1 MSSDNINN
9 GHGIHPDFWQN
20 AASYHGSSKILIV
33 IILVFSI
40 FILVV
45 CAYHLYPRF
54 VLRGRRRSTFQGH
67 SPTLVTQPPKHGL
80 EIVVIDS
87 LPTFVVGVNG
97 NHDVSATECAVCL
110 ALLEEKDAARMLPNC
125 KHVFHVA
132 CVDTWLATHSTCP
145 ICRSEVEPNKRLEP
159 EPREGPVGDGASSS
173 DYKSGGSSVVRDHYW
188 FNGHGHHSFWPNPST
203 YDRNSKIMLAAVVSL
218 SAVIL
223 FVFIL
228 HLYARFV
235 LRRRRET
242 FRGLPVVVRH
252 PFQTPKRGLDPT
264 LIASLPSFTVRDVAS
279 AIECAVCLSM
289 LEEQDT
295 ARELPSCKHVFHVD
309 CVDKWLTACS
319 ICPVCRTEVQPR
331 PRLEPEPRE
340 GPVGGDGVSSPP
352 TALPFLDDVLP
363 VEAAASSSSGD
374 KTAVPPVS
382 RLDSFRKILTRER
395 SSNRINHSCVDQERV
410 PDHV

>member
-87 LPTFVVGVNG
+87 LPTFVVEVNG

-173 DYKSGGSSVVRDHYW
+173 DYKSGGSSVVRLD
-188 FNGHGHHSFWPNPST
+188 
-203 YDRNSKIMLAAVVSL
+203 
-218 SAVIL
+218 L
-223 FVFIL
+223 F
-228 HLYARFV
+228 
-235 LRRRRET
+235 
-242 FRGLPVVVRH
+242 
-252 PFQTPKRGLDPT
+252 
-264 LIASLPSFTVRDVAS
+264 
-279 AIECAVCLSM
+279 
-289 LEEQDT
+289 
-295 ARELPSCKHVFHVD
+295 
-309 CVDKWLTACS
+309 
-319 ICPVCRTEVQPR
+319 PR
-331 PRLEPEPRE
+331 
-340 GPVGGDGVSSPP
+340 
-352 TALPFLDDVLP
+352 
-363 VEAAASSSSGD
+363 
-374 KTAVPPVS
+374 
-382 RLDSFRKILTRER
+382 ILTRER
-395 SSNRINHSCVDQERV
+395 SSDRIDHSRVDQDRVLDLERQ
-410 PDHV
+410 

>member
-1 MSSDNINN
+1 MNFLTPLISIAISLPIFLHPPTKVIKPLKKISKQNILKIPLLLYITRKKLVTISVHVLSPFTMSSDN
-9 GHGIHPDFWQN
+9 
-20 AASYHGSSKILIV
+20 
-33 IILVFSI
+33 
-40 FILVV
+40 
-45 CAYHLYPRF
+45 
-54 VLRGRRRSTFQGH
+54 
-67 SPTLVTQPPKHGL
+67 
-80 EIVVIDS
+80 
-87 LPTFVVGVNG
+87 
-97 NHDVSATECAVCL
+97 
-110 ALLEEKDAARMLPNC
+110 
-125 KHVFHVA
+125 
-132 CVDTWLATHSTCP
+132 
-145 ICRSEVEPNKRLEP
+145 
-159 EPREGPVGDGASSS
+159 
-173 DYKSGGSSVVRDHYW
+173 RDHYW

-279 AIECAVCLSM
+279 ATECAVCLSL

-319 ICPVCRTEVQPR
+319 TCPVCRTEVQPR

-352 TALPFLDDVLP
+352 TAPLFLDDVLS

>member
-1 MSSDNINN
+1 MSSD
-9 GHGIHPDFWQN
+9 D
-20 AASYHGSSKILIV
+20 
-33 IILVFSI
+33 
-40 FILVV
+40 
-45 CAYHLYPRF
+45 
-54 VLRGRRRSTFQGH
+54 
-67 SPTLVTQPPKHGL
+67 
-80 EIVVIDS
+80 
-87 LPTFVVGVNG
+87 
-97 NHDVSATECAVCL
+97 
-110 ALLEEKDAARMLPNC
+110 
-125 KHVFHVA
+125 
-132 CVDTWLATHSTCP
+132 
-145 ICRSEVEPNKRLEP
+145 
-159 EPREGPVGDGASSS
+159 
-173 DYKSGGSSVVRDHYW
+173 RDHYW
-188 FNGHGHHSFWPNPST
+188 FNHHGHGHHSFWPNPST

-252 PFQTPKRGLDPT
+252 PFQTPKRGLDPK
-264 LIASLPSFTVRDVAS
+264 LIASLPSFTVRDVPS
-279 AIECAVCLSM
+279 ATECAVCLSM

-319 ICPVCRTEVQPR
+319 TCPVCRT
-331 PRLEPEPRE
+331 EPEPRE
-340 GPVGGDGVSSPP
+340 GPVGGDGASSPP
-352 TALPFLDDVLP
+352 TAPPFLDEVSS
-363 VEAAASSSSGD
+363 VEAAASSSSGE
-374 KTAVPPVS
+374 KTAVSSVS